1 MLIVTLLV
9 AALQQDAPP
18 LASPLQEPRGQ
29 ATEGAA
35 AATLEAPELRRSD
48 LAEWRAHL
56 LPGEVDTRFARIP
69 WEPTFLDGVR
79 RASEQERPLL
89 LWLMNGHP
97 LGCT

>member
-1 MLIVTLLV
+1 MLILTLLA
-9 AALQQDAPP
+9 AALQQAAPVQT
-18 LASPLQEPRGQ
+18 SPVPVTGE
-29 ATEGAA
+29 AA
-35 AATLEAPELRRSD
+35 ALELRRSD

-56 LPGEVDTRFARIP
+56 LPGEVDMRFARIP

-79 RASEQERPLL
+79 RASELERPLL

>member
-1 MLIVTLLV
+1 MLILTLLA
-9 AALQQDAPP
+9 AALQQAAPVQT
-18 LASPLQEPRGQ
+18 SPVPVTGE
-29 ATEGAA
+29 AA
-35 AATLEAPELRRSD
+35 ALESLELRRSD

-56 LPGEVDTRFARIP
+56 LPGEVDMRFARIP

-79 RASEQERPLL
+79 LASEQDRPLL

>member
-1 MLIVTLLV
+1 MLILTLLA
-9 AALQQDAPP
+9 AALQQAAPVQT
-18 LASPLQEPRGQ
+18 SPVPVTGE
-29 ATEGAA
+29 AA
-35 AATLEAPELRRSD
+35 ALESLELRRSD

-56 LPGEVDTRFARIP
+56 LPGEVDMRFARIP

-79 RASEQERPLL
+79 RASELERPLL